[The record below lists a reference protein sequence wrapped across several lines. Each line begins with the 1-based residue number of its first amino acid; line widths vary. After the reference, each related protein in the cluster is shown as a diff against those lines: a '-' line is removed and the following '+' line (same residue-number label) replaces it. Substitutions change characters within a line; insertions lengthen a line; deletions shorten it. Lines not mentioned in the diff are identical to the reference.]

1 MKMNLFRFLGFN
13 SKSNVSPSENTL
25 QTSDNDTQQL
35 LLEPPPVWSR
45 ILIWTL
51 GLGSISLVI
60 WASLNTVEETAQL
73 PGQLETIR
81 SQVSIK
87 SPESALIDK
96 VNVRQHQYVR
106 TGQLLFILDRAD
118 ITPMI
123 RTLENKLR
131 MINDK
136 NTYEERSFLSR
147 QKQLQ
152 AQVFLNQEV
161 LSRLQ
166 SLVDQGSA
174 SEVQLLEKQN
184 QVFQN
189 RQDLQNLLDE
199 RLKSESI
206 QSIEKNDIANQIR
219 ELKQRSQ
226 KFDILSPIS
235 GTLQSLNIQAKGE
248 RVQSGDLLATIVPQ
262 EGLIASVQVSSRLSA
277 PIKPG
282 TSAEITVD
290 AFPSSD
296 YGTLKGVVTTI
307 SPTTSSPDRQ
317 ATSPAYVARIAL
329 SPDSIPQNLP
339 PDALRSGM
347 GITASIVLEKKR
359 TISIVFNI
367 MQDLFAPLTERR

>member
-1 MKMNLFRFLGFN
+1 MKRNLFRLMGFRIKPHALPN
-13 SKSNVSPSENTL
+13 EDIYQS
-25 QTSDNDTQQL
+25 SDNGAQQL

-81 SQVSIK
+81 SQVTIK
-87 SPESALIDK
+87 SPESALIDQ
-96 VNVRQHQYVR
+96 VNVRQHQYVN

-118 ITPMI
+118 ITPLI
-123 RTLENKLR
+123 RTLENKLS
-131 MINDK
+131 MIDDK
-136 NTYEERSFLSR
+136 NKYEDRSFLSR

-161 LSRLQ
+161 FSRLK

-199 RLKSESI
+199 RLKAKSI

-219 ELKQRSQ
+219 ELKQRSR

-248 RVQSGDLLATIVPQ
+248 RVQSGDLLATIVPE

-296 YGTLKGVVTTI
+296 YGTIKGVVTTI

-317 ATSPAYVARIAL
+317 ATTPAYVARIAL
-329 SPDSIPQNLP
+329 SPDSVPQNLP
-339 PDALRSGM
+339 PNALRSGM

-367 MQDLFAPLTERR
+367 IQDLFAPLTERK

>member
-1 MKMNLFRFLGFN
+1 MKRNLFRLMGFRIKPHAFPN
-13 SKSNVSPSENTL
+13 EDIDQS
-25 QTSDNDTQQL
+25 SDNGAQQL

-81 SQVSIK
+81 SQVTIK
-87 SPESALIDK
+87 SPESALIDQ
-96 VNVRQHQYVR
+96 VNVRQHQYVN

-118 ITPMI
+118 ITPLI
-123 RTLENKLR
+123 RTLENKLS
-131 MINDK
+131 MIDDK
-136 NTYEERSFLSR
+136 NKYEDRSFLSR

-161 LSRLQ
+161 FSRLK

-199 RLKSESI
+199 RLKAKSI

-219 ELKQRSQ
+219 ELKQRSR

-248 RVQSGDLLATIVPQ
+248 RVQSGDLLATIVPE

-296 YGTLKGVVTTI
+296 YGTIKGVVTTI

-317 ATSPAYVARIAL
+317 ATTPAYVARIAL
-329 SPDSIPQNLP
+329 SPDSVPQNLP
-339 PDALRSGM
+339 PNALRSGM

-367 MQDLFAPLTERR
+367 IQDLFAPLTERK

>member
-1 MKMNLFRFLGFN
+1 MKRNLFRLMGFRIKPHALPN
-13 SKSNVSPSENTL
+13 EDIDQS
-25 QTSDNDTQQL
+25 SDNGAQQL

-81 SQVSIK
+81 SQVTIK
-87 SPESALIDK
+87 SPESALIDQ
-96 VNVRQHQYVR
+96 VNVRQHQYVN

-118 ITPMI
+118 ITPLI
-123 RTLENKLR
+123 RTLENKLS
-131 MINDK
+131 MIDDK
-136 NTYEERSFLSR
+136 NKYEDRSFLSR

-161 LSRLQ
+161 FSRLQ

-199 RLKSESI
+199 RLKAKSI

-219 ELKQRSQ
+219 ELKQRSR

-248 RVQSGDLLATIVPQ
+248 RVQSGDLLATIVPE

-296 YGTLKGVVTTI
+296 YGTIKGVVTTI

-317 ATSPAYVARIAL
+317 ATTPAYVARIAL
-329 SPDSIPQNLP
+329 SPDSVPQNLP
-339 PDALRSGM
+339 PNALRSGM

-367 MQDLFAPLTERR
+367 IQDLFAPLTERK

>member
-1 MKMNLFRFLGFN
+1 MKRNLLRLLGFT
-13 SKSNVSPSENTL
+13 SKLNAYPSEDIR
-25 QTSDNDTQQL
+25 QSSDNDAQQL

-51 GLGSISLVI
+51 GVGSISLVV

-81 SQVSIK
+81 SQVTIK
-87 SPESALIDK
+87 SPESALVDQ
-96 VNVRQHQYVR
+96 VNVRQHHYVK

-118 ITPMI
+118 ITPLI
-123 RTLENKLR
+123 RTLEKKLNFIDDRNK
-131 MINDK
+131 
-136 NTYEERSFLSR
+136 YEERSFLSR

-161 LSRLQ
+161 FSRLQ

-199 RLKSESI
+199 RLKAESV
-206 QSIEKNDIANQIR
+206 QRIEKNDITNQIR
-219 ELKQRSQ
+219 ELKQRSR

-248 RVQSGDLLATIVPQ
+248 RVQAGDLLATIVPE

-296 YGTLKGVVTTI
+296 YGTIKGVVTTI

-329 SPDSIPQNLP
+329 NPDSVPQNLP

-367 MQDLFAPLTERR
+367 IQDLFAPLTERR

>member
-13 SKSNVSPSENTL
+13 SKSNASPSENTL

-87 SPESALIDK
+87 SPESTLIDK

-123 RTLENKLR
+123 RTLENKLS

-199 RLKSESI
+199 RLKSEVI

-248 RVQSGDLLATIVPQ
+248 LVQSGDLLATIVPQ

-290 AFPSSD
+290 AFPSSE

-329 SPDSIPQNLP
+329 SPDSVPQNLP

-359 TISIVFNI
+359 IISIVFNI

>member
-13 SKSNVSPSENTL
+13 SKSNASPSENTL

-123 RTLENKLR
+123 RTLENKLS

-147 QKQLQ
+147 QRQLQ

-262 EGLIASVQVSSRLSA
+262 EWLIASVQVSSRLSA

-290 AFPSSD
+290 AFPSSE

-329 SPDSIPQNLP
+329 SPDSVPQNLP

-359 TISIVFNI
+359 IISIVFNI

>member
-1 MKMNLFRFLGFN
+1 MKRNLLRLLGFA
-13 SKSNVSPSENTL
+13 SKLNASPSEDIR
-25 QTSDNDTQQL
+25 QTSDNDAQQL

-51 GLGSISLVI
+51 GVGSISLVV

-81 SQVSIK
+81 SQVTIK
-87 SPESALIDK
+87 SPESALIDQ
-96 VNVRQHQYVR
+96 VNVRQHQYVN

-118 ITPMI
+118 ITPLI
-123 RTLENKLR
+123 RTLEKKLNMIDDRNK
-131 MINDK
+131 
-136 NTYEERSFLSR
+136 YEERSFLSR

-161 LSRLQ
+161 FSRLQ

-199 RLKSESI
+199 RLKAESV
-206 QSIEKNDIANQIR
+206 QSIEKNDITNQIR
-219 ELKQRSQ
+219 ELKQRSR

-248 RVQSGDLLATIVPQ
+248 RVQAGDLLATIVPE

-296 YGTLKGVVTTI
+296 YGTIEGVVTTI

-317 ATSPAYVARIAL
+317 ATTPAYVARIAL
-329 SPDSIPQNLP
+329 NPDSVPQNLP